1 MNYPLSA
8 LMSGVVP
15 ESQCQVK
22 REQKKLRDKDKKD
35 YPSHG
40 SPIAEDKPIPIS
52 PVSNDVSMTLVL
64 FLDIILNTYYS
75 LHPSDHCLSPHLC
88 FFRCQLSAIFHSCS
102 HYLAFSTPV
111 FLLLFLVIC
120 VLNHYV
126 YISVFTCIQIY
137 VMRTQKYDKLIK
149 QYENNKYKWKSVQKA
164 IKCDKLWQW
173 EEKLGISVREQFVR
187 YVF

>member
-1 MNYPLSA
+1 MPWLPKLMNCPLSA

-75 LHPSDHCLSPHLC
+75 LHPSDHCLPPTYV
-88 FFRCQLSAIFHSCS
+88 FFRYHLSAIFLSYP
-102 HYLAFSTPV
+102 HYLSFSTSIF
-111 FLLLFLVIC
+111 FLFPSCRLYTYSLSM
-120 VLNHYV
+120 H
-126 YISVFTCIQIY
+126 
-137 VMRTQKYDKLIK
+137 
-149 QYENNKYKWKSVQKA
+149 
-164 IKCDKLWQW
+164 
-173 EEKLGISVREQFVR
+173 
-187 YVF
+187 